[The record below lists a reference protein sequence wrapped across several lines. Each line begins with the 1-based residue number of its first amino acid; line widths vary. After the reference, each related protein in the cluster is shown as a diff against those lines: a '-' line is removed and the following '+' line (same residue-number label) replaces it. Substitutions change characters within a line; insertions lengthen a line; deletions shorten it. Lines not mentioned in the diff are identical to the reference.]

1 MTPTDYTAAF
11 AAICAD
17 LGLPRIG
24 SWDRWG
30 LPSMAYIELRIRGVN
45 FDRYSGAN
53 YARLIVSGD
62 LDMRVDGPV
71 LTALGERMAALPEH
85 FGGWGVTTRDNA
97 PMAAVV
103 PEPHGYGT
111 GARDDTRGT

>member
-1 MTPTDYTAAF
+1 MTPTDYTTAF

-17 LGLPRIG
+17 IGLPRIG
-24 SWDRWG
+24 SWARWG
-30 LPSMAYIELRIRGVN
+30 LPSTAYIELRIRGVPI
-45 FDRYSGAN
+45 DRYGGTN
-53 YARLIVSGD
+53 VARLIVSGE

-85 FGGWGVTTRDNA
+85 FGAWGVTTRDTA
-97 PMAAVV
+97 PLPAVA